1 MVGDDLDQDRMVAE
15 QIQGRGVRDPR
26 VLAAMRSVP
35 RRAFVPDHLGPAS
48 LADHA
53 LPIGHRQ
60 TISQP
65 YIVGK
70 MVELLRLEPDHV
82 LLEIGTGSGYQAAV
96 LSRLVSRVISVE
108 IIATLAEE
116 ARSRLKGLGF
126 DNVEVRMADGSLGYP
141 EQGPYDRICLTAAPA
156 SLPECIAEQLVR
168 GGRLVGP
175 VGQDDQRLVIWDRL
189 EDGFEKTPSIGVRFV
204 PMTGAVTHHHQEM

>member
-1 MVGDDLDQDRMVAE
+1 MAGDDLDQDRMVAE

-141 EQGPYDRICLTAAPA
+141 KQGPYDRICLTAAPV

-168 GGRLVGP
+168 GGRLVAP